1 MHLALVGTPNS
12 GKTALF
18 NALTGSRQKVA
29 NYPGVTV
36 ERKEGSF
43 VTPSG
48 RQVSVVDL
56 PGTYSLRGRSPD
68 EEITRDVVLGR
79 TKGEAM
85 PDLVLCVADS
95 TNLRLTIRLVLE
107 LKSTGRPLALV
118 LNMFDIATRRGVT
131 VDVPRLSE
139 ALGVPVVTSIAV
151 RKGGTADLLRLTDEI
166 AGASATPHRQNLWEP
181 LTVSQLRATQR
192 EADRII
198 AATVSLPARPDTW
211 TARIDAVV
219 LHPVAGLAILMLLL
233 FVMFQAVFAWA
244 QPLMELLSSAF
255 EALGQF
261 VHDTLP
267 AGLLQSFLQN
277 GVISGV
283 GSVIVFLPQII
294 IIFLFILLLEDFG
307 YMARA
312 AFLMDRIMGGAG
324 LHGRAFIPL
333 LSSFA
338 CAIPGIMATRV
349 IDNRRDRLTTILI
362 APLMTCSARIPVY
375 TLIISAFIPAK
386 MIWGWV
392 NLQGLVMF
400 GLYAAGIVSALGDVV
415 PDQILHVA
423 RLRAG
428 AVHAGTARLQDAAAE
443 EHRDRHLHA
452 REYVPAARRHHDL
465 LDDGADLVSGVVPGS
480 RLPAPTEPAI
490 NYSLAAM
497 IGKAI
502 APLLSPLGFNWQ
514 IAVALIPGMAAREVA
529 VAALGT
535 VYAIEGGKEAADANR
550 TGAGDQM
557 EPCHRAVA
565 ARLVHLRAAM
575 RFHAGGDP
583 PRNRQLEVDGGH
595 LRLHAGARLCR
606 EFCHLQHR
614 GGARRRVAKGRHGT
628 VMGIENF
635 RQLAGYNHWANRRL
649 YDAALKMPDEHYRR
663 PTGVFFGSLHGTLNH
678 LLLTD
683 RVWLKRLT
691 GEGEHPARLNA
702 ILHEDLKDLVRAR
715 MTEDARLI
723 KVIGG
728 YSAADLGNTVS
739 YQTMSGAPQ
748 QQPLRDILLHLFNH
762 QTHHRGHAHACCSI
776 VTGTEPLSLDLLLF
790 QRGVPAPDLN

>member
-1 MHLALVGTPNS
+1 MEAALMHLALVGTPNS

-18 NALTGSRQKVA
+18 NALTGGRQKVA

-43 VTPSG
+43 VTPKG
-48 RQVSVVDL
+48 RQVSLVDL

-68 EEITRDVVLGR
+68 EEITRDIVLGR
-79 TKGEAM
+79 TKGEAL

-131 VDVPRLSE
+131 VDVPHLAE
-139 ALGVPVVTSIAV
+139 ALGIPVVTSIAV
-151 RKGGTADLLRLTDEI
+151 RKGGTADLLRLTDDI
-166 AGASATPHRQNLWEP
+166 LVQTPSPHRPNLWEP
-181 LTVSQLRATQR
+181 LTVTQLRTTQR

-198 AATVSLPARPDTW
+198 ANTVSLPARPDTW
-211 TARIDAVV
+211 TARIDAIV

-255 EALGQF
+255 EAAGQF

-294 IIFLFILLLEDFG
+294 IIFLFILLLEDLG

-386 MIWGWV
+386 LIWGWV

-400 GLYAAGIVSALGDVV
+400 GLYAAGIVSALGVSFLIKFLMLRDYAPAPFMLEL
-415 PDQILHVA
+415 PDYKMPRPKSIAIGVYTRAKMFLQ
-423 RLRAG
+423 RAG
-428 AVHAGTARLQDAAAE
+428 TTIFSMMVLIWFLASFPLAPT
-443 EHRDRHLHA
+443 
-452 REYVPAARRHHDL
+452 
-465 LDDGADLVSGVVPGS
+465 GA
-480 RLPAPTEPAI
+480 TEPAI
-490 NYSLAAM
+490 NFSLAAM

-535 VYAIEGGKEAADANR
+535 VYAIEGGKEAAAQIGQVLATKWSLATALSLLAWYIFAPQCASTLAVIRRETGSWRWMAVTFGYMLALAYAASLATYNIAVAL
-550 TGAGDQM
+550 GAG
-557 EPCHRAVA
+557 
-565 ARLVHLRAAM
+565 
-575 RFHAGGDP
+575 
-583 PRNRQLEVDGGH
+583 
-595 LRLHAGARLCR
+595 
-606 EFCHLQHR
+606 
-614 GGARRRVAKGRHGT
+614 
-628 VMGIENF
+628 
-635 RQLAGYNHWANRRL
+635 
-649 YDAALKMPDEHYRR
+649 
-663 PTGVFFGSLHGTLNH
+663 
-678 LLLTD
+678 
-683 RVWLKRLT
+683 
-691 GEGEHPARLNA
+691 
-702 ILHEDLKDLVRAR
+702 
-715 MTEDARLI
+715 
-723 KVIGG
+723 
-728 YSAADLGNTVS
+728 
-739 YQTMSGAPQ
+739 
-748 QQPLRDILLHLFNH
+748 
-762 QTHHRGHAHACCSI
+762 
-776 VTGTEPLSLDLLLF
+776 
-790 QRGVPAPDLN
+790 

>member
-1 MHLALVGTPNS
+1 MENSLMHLALVGTPNS
-12 GKTALF
+12 GKTSLF

-43 VTPSG
+43 VTPMG
-48 RQVSVVDL
+48 RQVSLIDL

-79 TKGEAM
+79 TKGEAL

-95 TNLRLTIRLVLE
+95 TNLRLTIRLLLE

-151 RKGGTADLLRLTDEI
+151 RKGGTADLLRLTDEVL
-166 AGASATPHRQNLWEP
+166 AQAPSPDRQNLWRP
-181 LTVSQLRATQR
+181 LAVSELRATQR

-198 AATVSLPARPDTW
+198 ATSVSLPERPDTW
-211 TARIDAVV
+211 TARIDSVV
-219 LHPVAGLAILMLLL
+219 LHPIGGLAILLLIL

-244 QPLMELLSSAF
+244 QPLMELLSSSF
-255 EALGQF
+255 DALGQY

-267 AGLLQSFLQN
+267 TGLLQSFLQN

-386 MIWGWV
+386 QVWGWV

-400 GLYAAGIVSALGDVV
+400 GLYSAGIASALGVSFLIKFFMWRDYQPAPFMLEL
-415 PDQILHVA
+415 PDYKLP
-423 RLRAG
+423 RLRGIAIG
-428 AVHAGTARLQDAAAE
+428 IYNRAKMFLQRAGTTIFAMMVLIWFLASFPQPP
-443 EHRDRHLHA
+443 
-452 REYVPAARRHHDL
+452 V
-465 LDDGADLVSGVVPGS
+465 GAS
-480 RLPAPTEPAI
+480 EPAI
-490 NYSLAAM
+490 DFSLAAI

-502 APLLSPLGFNWQ
+502 APLLAPVGFNWQ

-535 VYAIEGGKEAADANR
+535 VYAIEGGKEAAEQIGQMLATKWSLATALSLLAWYIFAPQCASTLAVIRRETGSTKWMAVTFAYMLALAYVASLITYNIAVAL
-550 TGAGDQM
+550 GAG
-557 EPCHRAVA
+557 
-565 ARLVHLRAAM
+565 
-575 RFHAGGDP
+575 
-583 PRNRQLEVDGGH
+583 
-595 LRLHAGARLCR
+595 
-606 EFCHLQHR
+606 
-614 GGARRRVAKGRHGT
+614 
-628 VMGIENF
+628 
-635 RQLAGYNHWANRRL
+635 
-649 YDAALKMPDEHYRR
+649 
-663 PTGVFFGSLHGTLNH
+663 
-678 LLLTD
+678 
-683 RVWLKRLT
+683 
-691 GEGEHPARLNA
+691 
-702 ILHEDLKDLVRAR
+702 
-715 MTEDARLI
+715 
-723 KVIGG
+723 
-728 YSAADLGNTVS
+728 
-739 YQTMSGAPQ
+739 
-748 QQPLRDILLHLFNH
+748 
-762 QTHHRGHAHACCSI
+762 
-776 VTGTEPLSLDLLLF
+776 
-790 QRGVPAPDLN
+790 

>member
-1 MHLALVGTPNS
+1 MEAPLMHVALVGTPNS
-12 GKTALF
+12 GKTSLF

-43 VTPSG
+43 VTPRG

-68 EEITRDVVLGR
+68 EEITRDIVLGR
-79 TKGEAM
+79 AAGEAL

-107 LKSTGRPLALV
+107 LKRTGRPLMLV
-118 LNMFDIATRRGVT
+118 LNMFDIATRRGVS
-131 VDVPRLSE
+131 VDVARLSE
-139 ALGVPVVTSIAV
+139 ALGIPVVTSIAV
-151 RKGGTADLLRLTDEI
+151 RKGGTADLLARTDEI
-166 AGASATPHRQNLWEP
+166 AAQAPVPLQENLWQP
-181 LTVSQLRATQR
+181 LTIAELRATQR

-198 AATVSLPARPDTW
+198 ADTISLPSRPDTW

-219 LHPVAGLAILMLLL
+219 LHPVAGLAILALIL

-244 QPLMELLSSAF
+244 QPLMELLSDSF
-255 EALGQF
+255 TALGQL

-375 TLIISAFIPAK
+375 TLIISAFIPDEQV
-386 MIWGWV
+386 WGWF
-392 NLQGLVMF
+392 NLRGLVMF
-400 GLYAAGIVSALGDVV
+400 GLYAAGIASALGVSFLIKFFMWRDYAPAPFMLEL
-415 PDQILHVA
+415 PDYKMPRARSILIGIYTRA
-423 RLRAG
+423 KMFLQRAG
-428 AVHAGTARLQDAAAE
+428 TTIFSMMVLIWFLASFPLAPAGAQD
-443 EHRDRHLHA
+443 
-452 REYVPAARRHHDL
+452 
-465 LDDGADLVSGVVPGS
+465 
-480 RLPAPTEPAI
+480 PAI
-490 NYSLAAM
+490 NYSFAAI
-497 IGKAI
+497 IGKALE
-502 APLLSPLGFNWQ
+502 PLLAPLGFNWQ

-535 VYAIEGGKEAADANR
+535 VYAIEGGKEAAEQIGQMLATKWSLATALSLLAWYIFAPQCASTLAVIR
-550 TGAGDQM
+550 RETGSWKWMAITFAYMFALAYAASLATYSIAHALGAG
-557 EPCHRAVA
+557 
-565 ARLVHLRAAM
+565 
-575 RFHAGGDP
+575 
-583 PRNRQLEVDGGH
+583 
-595 LRLHAGARLCR
+595 
-606 EFCHLQHR
+606 
-614 GGARRRVAKGRHGT
+614 
-628 VMGIENF
+628 
-635 RQLAGYNHWANRRL
+635 
-649 YDAALKMPDEHYRR
+649 
-663 PTGVFFGSLHGTLNH
+663 
-678 LLLTD
+678 
-683 RVWLKRLT
+683 
-691 GEGEHPARLNA
+691 
-702 ILHEDLKDLVRAR
+702 
-715 MTEDARLI
+715 
-723 KVIGG
+723 
-728 YSAADLGNTVS
+728 
-739 YQTMSGAPQ
+739 
-748 QQPLRDILLHLFNH
+748 
-762 QTHHRGHAHACCSI
+762 
-776 VTGTEPLSLDLLLF
+776 
-790 QRGVPAPDLN
+790 

>member
-1 MHLALVGTPNS
+1 MESSLMHLALVGTPNS

-43 VTPSG
+43 VTPLG
-48 RQVSVVDL
+48 RQVSLVDL

-79 TKGEAM
+79 TKGEAL
-85 PDLVLCVADS
+85 PDLVFCVADS

-107 LKSTGRPLALV
+107 LKNTGRPLALV

-139 ALGVPVVTSIAV
+139 ALGIAVVTSIAV
-151 RKGGTADLLRLTDEI
+151 RKGGAADLLRLTDEI
-166 AGASATPHRQNLWEP
+166 LAQMPSPDRQNLWQP
-181 LTVSQLRATQR
+181 LTVAQLRATQR

-211 TARIDAVV
+211 TARIDAIV

-244 QPLMELLSSAF
+244 QPLMELLASAF
-255 EALGQF
+255 ELAGKF
-261 VHDTLP
+261 VHDALP

-386 MIWGWV
+386 LIWGWV

-400 GLYAAGIVSALGDVV
+400 GLYAAGIASALGVSFLIKFLMWRDYAPAPFMLEL
-415 PDQILHVA
+415 PDYKMP
-423 RLRAG
+423 RLRSIAIGVYTRAKMFLQRAGTTIFSMMVLIWFLASFPLAPAG
-428 AVHAGTARLQDAAAE
+428 A
-443 EHRDRHLHA
+443 
-452 REYVPAARRHHDL
+452 
-465 LDDGADLVSGVVPGS
+465 
-480 RLPAPTEPAI
+480 TEPAI

-535 VYAIEGGKEAADANR
+535 VYAIEGGKEAAAQIGQVLATKWSLATALSLLAWYIFAPQCASTLAVIR
-550 TGAGDQM
+550 RETGSWTWMAVTFGYMLALAYAASLATYTVAVALGAG
-557 EPCHRAVA
+557 
-565 ARLVHLRAAM
+565 
-575 RFHAGGDP
+575 
-583 PRNRQLEVDGGH
+583 
-595 LRLHAGARLCR
+595 
-606 EFCHLQHR
+606 
-614 GGARRRVAKGRHGT
+614 
-628 VMGIENF
+628 
-635 RQLAGYNHWANRRL
+635 
-649 YDAALKMPDEHYRR
+649 
-663 PTGVFFGSLHGTLNH
+663 
-678 LLLTD
+678 
-683 RVWLKRLT
+683 
-691 GEGEHPARLNA
+691 
-702 ILHEDLKDLVRAR
+702 
-715 MTEDARLI
+715 
-723 KVIGG
+723 
-728 YSAADLGNTVS
+728 
-739 YQTMSGAPQ
+739 
-748 QQPLRDILLHLFNH
+748 
-762 QTHHRGHAHACCSI
+762 
-776 VTGTEPLSLDLLLF
+776 
-790 QRGVPAPDLN
+790 

>member
-1 MHLALVGTPNS
+1 MESPLMHLALVGTPNS
-12 GKTALF
+12 GKTSLF

-43 VTPSG
+43 VTPLG
-48 RQVSVVDL
+48 RQVSLVDL

-68 EEITRDVVLGR
+68 EEITRDIVLGR
-79 TKGEAM
+79 AAGEAV

-95 TNLRLTIRLVLE
+95 TNLRLTIRLLLE
-107 LKSTGRPLALV
+107 LKSTGRPLMLV

-131 VDVPRLSE
+131 VDVARLSE

-151 RKGGTADLLRLTDEI
+151 RKGGTGELLGRTDEI
-166 AGASATPHRQNLWEP
+166 AALAPTPQRQNLWQP
-181 LTVSQLRATQR
+181 LTVAQLRATQR

-198 AATVSLPARPDTW
+198 AETVSLPARPDTW

-219 LHPVAGLAILMLLL
+219 LHPVAGLAILTLIL

-255 EALGQF
+255 GALGQV

-267 AGLLQSFLQN
+267 AGLLQNFLQD

-283 GSVIVFLPQII
+283 GSVIVFLPQIV

-375 TLIISAFIPAK
+375 TLIISAFIPARQ
-386 MIWGWV
+386 IWGWI

-400 GLYAAGIVSALGDVV
+400 GLYAAGIASALGVSFLIKFFMLRDYAPAPFMLEL
-415 PDQILHVA
+415 PDYKMP
-423 RLRAG
+423 RLKSIAIGVYTRAKMFLQRAG
-428 AVHAGTARLQDAAAE
+428 TTIFSMMVLIWFLASFPSAPAGAQD
-443 EHRDRHLHA
+443 
-452 REYVPAARRHHDL
+452 
-465 LDDGADLVSGVVPGS
+465 
-480 RLPAPTEPAI
+480 PAI

-502 APLLSPLGFNWQ
+502 EPLLAPVGFNWQ

-535 VYAIEGGKEAADANR
+535 VYAIEGGKEAADRIGQVLATKWSLATALSLLVWYIFAPQCASTLAVIRRETGSWKWMAITFAYMLALAYAASLLTYNFAVAL
-550 TGAGDQM
+550 GAG
-557 EPCHRAVA
+557 
-565 ARLVHLRAAM
+565 
-575 RFHAGGDP
+575 
-583 PRNRQLEVDGGH
+583 
-595 LRLHAGARLCR
+595 
-606 EFCHLQHR
+606 
-614 GGARRRVAKGRHGT
+614 
-628 VMGIENF
+628 
-635 RQLAGYNHWANRRL
+635 
-649 YDAALKMPDEHYRR
+649 
-663 PTGVFFGSLHGTLNH
+663 
-678 LLLTD
+678 
-683 RVWLKRLT
+683 
-691 GEGEHPARLNA
+691 
-702 ILHEDLKDLVRAR
+702 
-715 MTEDARLI
+715 
-723 KVIGG
+723 
-728 YSAADLGNTVS
+728 
-739 YQTMSGAPQ
+739 
-748 QQPLRDILLHLFNH
+748 
-762 QTHHRGHAHACCSI
+762 
-776 VTGTEPLSLDLLLF
+776 
-790 QRGVPAPDLN
+790 